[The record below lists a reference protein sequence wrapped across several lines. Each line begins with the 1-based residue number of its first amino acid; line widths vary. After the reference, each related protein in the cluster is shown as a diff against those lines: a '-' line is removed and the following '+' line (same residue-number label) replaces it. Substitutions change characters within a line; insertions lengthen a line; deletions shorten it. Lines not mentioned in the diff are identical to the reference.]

1 MTVER
6 LQKRLSTYT
15 LLVSTFIDSG
25 VVHYLWCV
33 LVSTRGLERTMAVKF
48 TKLQNVDLD
57 DTTGTEGEEEG
68 DGGGRKEEGG
78 KVRLIPE
85 EQPNGEPMFNCESKR
100 RWRWWWSFKHRIKRS
115 RLGRCCWVNSW
126 RTVLIAFVVFFA
138 TVVISLLVS
147 KLAKEPTREETFLLT
162 QGEYTHTHTCYEV
175 EEWKKGMAGK
185 I

>member
-1 MTVER
+1 
-6 LQKRLSTYT
+6 
-15 LLVSTFIDSG
+15 
-25 VVHYLWCV
+25 
-33 LVSTRGLERTMAVKF
+33 MAVRF

-78 KVRLIPE
+78 MVRLIPE

-100 RWRWWWSFKHRIKRS
+100 RWRWWWSFKHRIKRN
-115 RLGRCCWVNSW
+115 RVGRCCWVNSW

-147 KLAKEPTREETFLLT
+147 KLAKEPTQAETFLLT
-162 QGEYTHTHTCYEV
+162 QGEYTHTHTHTHTPV
-175 EEWKKGMAGK
+175 MKWKSGK
-185 I
+185 KHDREDLVSCPVHVHLPVRNNLVNKFLGLIPQKW

>member
-1 MTVER
+1 
-6 LQKRLSTYT
+6 
-15 LLVSTFIDSG
+15 
-25 VVHYLWCV
+25 
-33 LVSTRGLERTMAVKF
+33 MAVKF

-100 RWRWWWSFKHRIKRS
+100 RWRWWWSVKHRIKRN
-115 RLGRCCWVNSW
+115 RVGHCCWVNSW

-147 KLAKEPTREETFLLT
+147 KLAKEPTQEETFQLT
-162 QGEYTHTHTCYEV
+162 QGEYTRAHTPVVKWKSGKSHSREDLVSCPAHTRLPV
-175 EEWKKGMAGK
+175 RNALVNKVQFLGLIPQKW
-185 I
+185 